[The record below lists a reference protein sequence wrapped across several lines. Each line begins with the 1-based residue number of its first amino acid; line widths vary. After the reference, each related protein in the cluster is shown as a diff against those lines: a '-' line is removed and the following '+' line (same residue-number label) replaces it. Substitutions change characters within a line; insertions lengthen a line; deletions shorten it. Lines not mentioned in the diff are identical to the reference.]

1 MMLFLAVSFVF
12 EGEED
17 SRLCFCFFMLRKKRG
32 GNVYGIY
39 AMAAS
44 GRMQYDYKQTN
55 ILLGTS
61 VSWGM
66 VDLFTNKTIWCMG
79 RPVGQPEN
87 LAFRLEH
94 IYTSE
99 GAR

>member
-1 MMLFLAVSFVF
+1 MGGCKSCCCFLAVFVCF
-12 EGEED
+12 LGGED

-55 ILLGTS
+55 IMRHGTD
-61 VSWGM
+61 VW
-66 VDLFTNKTIWCMG
+66 VL
-79 RPVGQPEN
+79 PEE
-87 LAFRLEH
+87 R
-94 IYTSE
+94 
-99 GAR
+99 